1 MGIGDLS
8 VSSDFSIEEGQ
19 NQVDKEGGLGKE
31 AGQEQEGAF

>member
-19 NQVDKEGGLGKE
+19 NQMDKKGALGKE
-31 AGQEQEGAF
+31 AGQEQEGVF